1 MPAITSLRSS
11 IATALTDN
19 SKYSVF
25 SFPPAT
31 PIANS
36 VIVTP
41 DDPYIVPSNND
52 YSAISPMANFKISIL
67 VPLLDNEGNLAG
79 IEADVVR
86 VFALLEASSIVFN
99 VGSVSA
105 PSVLSIA
112 SGDLLT
118 CDIAISTLTEWSYSM
133 DDWTKEQAD
142 FLIKIGQLPA
152 TKPATQ
158 PTSKKDEE

>member
-1 MPAITSLRSS
+1 MPAITTLRSS
-11 IATALTDN
+11 IASALADN
-19 SKYSVF
+19 SLYSVF

-36 VIVTP
+36 LIVTP

-52 YSAISPMANFKISIL
+52 YTSIAPMANFRLTIL
-67 VPLLDNEGNLAG
+67 VPLLDNAGNLAG
-79 IEADVVR
+79 IEADIVR
-86 VFALLEASSIVFN
+86 VFALLEASSIVFR

-118 CDIAISTLTEWSYSM
+118 CDIAISTLTEWS
-133 DDWTKEQAD
+133 
-142 FLIKIGQLPA
+142 
-152 TKPATQ
+152 
-158 PTSKKDEE
+158 

>member
-1 MPAITSLRSS
+1 MPAITTLRTT
-11 IATALTDN
+11 IASALTDN
-19 SKYSVF
+19 SLYSVF

-36 VIVTP
+36 LILTP
-41 DDPYIVPSNND
+41 ADPYIVPTNND
-52 YSAISPMANFKISIL
+52 YTSIAPMANFIISIV
-67 VPLLDNEGNLAG
+67 VPLLDNQGNLAV

-112 SGDLLT
+112 TGDLLT
-118 CDIAISTLTEWSYSM
+118 CDIAISTLTEWS
-133 DDWTKEQAD
+133 
-142 FLIKIGQLPA
+142 
-152 TKPATQ
+152 
-158 PTSKKDEE
+158 

>member
-1 MPAITSLRSS
+1 MPAITTLRSS
-11 IATALTDN
+11 IASALADN
-19 SKYSVF
+19 TKYSVF
-25 SFPPAT
+25 AFPPAT

-36 VIVTP
+36 VIITP

-52 YSAISPMANFKISIL
+52 YTSIAPMANFKISIL

-86 VFALLEASSIVFN
+86 VFSLLEASSIVFN

-118 CDIAISTLTEWSYSM
+118 CDIAISTLTEWS
-133 DDWTKEQAD
+133 
-142 FLIKIGQLPA
+142 
-152 TKPATQ
+152 
-158 PTSKKDEE
+158 

>member
-1 MPAITSLRSS
+1 MPAITTLRAS

-41 DDPYIVPSNND
+41 ADPYIVPSNND
-52 YSAISPMANFKISIL
+52 YTAIAPMANFKISIL

-79 IEADVVR
+79 IEADIIR

-118 CDIAISTLTEWSYSM
+118 CDIAISTLTEWS
-133 DDWTKEQAD
+133 
-142 FLIKIGQLPA
+142 
-152 TKPATQ
+152 
-158 PTSKKDEE
+158 

>member
-1 MPAITSLRSS
+1 MTAITTLRSS
-11 IATALTDN
+11 IATALADN
-19 SKYSVF
+19 TKYSVF

-41 DDPYIVPSNND
+41 ADPYIEPNNND
-52 YSAISPMANFKISIL
+52 YTSISPMANFKISIL

-79 IEADVVR
+79 IETDVVK
-86 VFALLEASSIVFN
+86 VFQLLEASSIVFR

-105 PSVLSIA
+105 PSVLPIP

-118 CDIAISTLTEWSYSM
+118 CDIAVSTLTEWS
-133 DDWTKEQAD
+133 
-142 FLIKIGQLPA
+142 
-152 TKPATQ
+152 
-158 PTSKKDEE
+158 

>member
-1 MPAITSLRSS
+1 MPAITTLRSS

-19 SKYSVF
+19 TKYSVF

-31 PIANS
+31 PVANS

-41 DDPYIVPSNND
+41 ADPYIVPTNND
-52 YSAISPMANFKISIL
+52 YTAIAPMANFTISIL
-67 VPLLDNEGNLAG
+67 VPLLDNQGNLAG

-112 SGDLLT
+112 TGDLLT
-118 CDIAISTLTEWSYSM
+118 CDIAISTLTEWS
-133 DDWTKEQAD
+133 
-142 FLIKIGQLPA
+142 
-152 TKPATQ
+152 
-158 PTSKKDEE
+158 

>member
-1 MPAITSLRSS
+1 MTAITTLRSS

-41 DDPYIVPSNND
+41 ADPYITPNNNT
-52 YSAISPMANFKISIL
+52 YTIISPMANFKISIL

-79 IEADVVR
+79 IETDVVR
-86 VFALLEASSIVFN
+86 VFQLLAASSIVFN
-99 VGSVSA
+99 VGSISA

-118 CDIAISTLTEWSYSM
+118 CDIAISTLTEWS
-133 DDWTKEQAD
+133 
-142 FLIKIGQLPA
+142 
-152 TKPATQ
+152 
-158 PTSKKDEE
+158 

>member
-1 MPAITSLRSS
+1 MPAITTLRTS
-11 IATALTDN
+11 IASALSDN
-19 SKYSVF
+19 SLYSVF

-41 DDPYIVPSNND
+41 ADPYIVPTNND
-52 YSAISPMANFKISIL
+52 YTSIAPMANFTISIL
-67 VPLLDNEGNLAG
+67 VPLLDNQGNLAG

-118 CDIAISTLTEWSYSM
+118 CDIAISTLTEWS
-133 DDWTKEQAD
+133 
-142 FLIKIGQLPA
+142 
-152 TKPATQ
+152 
-158 PTSKKDEE
+158 

>member
-1 MPAITSLRSS
+1 MPAITTLRSS
-11 IATALTDN
+11 IASALADN
-19 SKYSVF
+19 SLYSVF

-41 DDPYIVPSNND
+41 DDPYIVPTNND
-52 YSAISPMANFKISIL
+52 RTSVAPLANFKISIL
-67 VPLLDNEGNLAG
+67 VPLLDNQGNLAG
-79 IEADVVR
+79 IEADVIR

-118 CDIAISTLTEWSYSM
+118 CDIAISTLTEWS
-133 DDWTKEQAD
+133 
-142 FLIKIGQLPA
+142 
-152 TKPATQ
+152 
-158 PTSKKDEE
+158 

>member
-1 MPAITSLRSS
+1 MTAITTLRTT
-11 IATALTDN
+11 IASALTDN
-19 SKYSVF
+19 SLYSVF

-36 VIVTP
+36 LILTP
-41 DDPYIVPSNND
+41 ADPYIVPTNND
-52 YSAISPMANFKISIL
+52 YTAIAPMANFKISIL

-118 CDIAISTLTEWSYSM
+118 CDIAISTLTEWS
-133 DDWTKEQAD
+133 
-142 FLIKIGQLPA
+142 
-152 TKPATQ
+152 
-158 PTSKKDEE
+158 

>member
-1 MPAITSLRSS
+1 MPAITTLRSS
-11 IATALTDN
+11 IASALADN
-19 SKYSVF
+19 TKYSVF

-41 DDPYIVPSNND
+41 DDPYIVPTNND
-52 YSAISPMANFKISIL
+52 RTSVAPLANFRLTIL

-118 CDIAISTLTEWSYSM
+118 CDIAISTLTEWS
-133 DDWTKEQAD
+133 
-142 FLIKIGQLPA
+142 
-152 TKPATQ
+152 
-158 PTSKKDEE
+158 

>member
-1 MPAITSLRSS
+1 MTAITTLRSS

-41 DDPYIVPSNND
+41 ADPYIEPTNND
-52 YSAISPMANFKISIL
+52 YTSISPMANFKISIL

-79 IEADVVR
+79 IETDVVR
-86 VFALLEASSIVFN
+86 VFSLLEASSIVFR

-105 PSVLSIA
+105 PSVLSLA

-118 CDIAISTLTEWSYSM
+118 CDIAISTLTEWS
-133 DDWTKEQAD
+133 
-142 FLIKIGQLPA
+142 
-152 TKPATQ
+152 
-158 PTSKKDEE
+158 